1 MKASNLLIALSL
13 LCSSLLLA
21 EEKNESLDIYLSD
34 SKKKQFKYDYEKIEA
49 ESSKLHDSWIAPIM
63 LQYSYSKSKPYDV
76 EQTSQSAA
84 IKMDQPIFQF
94 GGIYYG
100 VKFVDASKV
109 YSDYSIDVAKRKL
122 TKEAISL
129 LMQIKQ
135 MGLMIDK
142 QNLVI
147 KNSEISLEQQKEQYL
162 NGQLDSGFLDNAII
176 ARNAVIQALY
186 DMQTNKQ
193 RLISTFATLSDMKYD
208 DAIVP
213 RLELLSEEKF
223 LENNIVLNMTQS
235 DIEKT
240 SYNKKVTMAKYFP
253 RISFTAGYNWS
264 KTQNQQFSPTIPAF
278 SSEKNYYDYGIRVS
292 IPIDI
297 NTFSDIES
305 SRVDYLKSRV
315 VVEDKKREL
324 KALFEQ
330 VMLNISNYEKKIA
343 LSVENKEI
351 YEKLLADTVDLYK
364 AGYKTNFDVELLKN
378 SVNIQNIDSQ
388 IFEIDKQL
396 ELLSLYEMYKNDR

>member
-13 LCSSLLLA
+13 LCSSLLQA
-21 EEKNESLDIYLSD
+21 ESQGEPLDRYLSD
-34 SKKKQFKYDYEKIEA
+34 SKQQQFDYDYKKIEA
-49 ESSKLHDSWIAPIM
+49 ESSKLRDSWIAPIM
-63 LQYSYSKSKPYDV
+63 LQYSYSKSNPYDAV
-76 EQTSQSAA
+76 QTSQNAA

-100 VKFVDASKV
+100 VQFVNASKV
-109 YSDYSIDVAKRKL
+109 YSDYSIDVAKRQL

-142 QNLVI
+142 QNLLI

-176 ARNAVIQALY
+176 TRNIVIQALY

-193 RLISTFATLSDMKYD
+193 RLISTFETMSDLKHD
-208 DAIVP
+208 EIQTP
-213 RLELLSEEKF
+213 RLELIDEVKF
-223 LENNIVLNMTQS
+223 LENNIVLKMIQS
-235 DIEKT
+235 EIEKS

-264 KTQNQQFSPTIPAF
+264 KSQNQRFSPTLPAYTN
-278 SSEKNYYDYGIRVS
+278 EKNYYDYGIRAS
-292 IPIDI
+292 MPLDI
-297 NTFSDIES
+297 NTFRDIES
-305 SRVDYLKSRV
+305 SRVDYLKSKV

-324 KALFEQ
+324 KSLFEQ

-343 LSVENKEI
+343 LGLESRKI
-351 YEKLLADTVDLYK
+351 YEKLLVDTVDLYK
-364 AGYKTNFDVELLKN
+364 AGYKTNYDVELLKN
-378 SVNIQNIDSQ
+378 SVDIQTIDSQ

-396 ELLSLYEMYKNDR
+396 ELLSLYEMYKND